1 MTFLKPSAPLLRK
14 KKLLGVNKSFQPAA
28 QDGQPLQQ
36 HSNGLRQQ
44 VPDPGFPKKAVQSLL
59 IQVSVAESRP
69 LSCQGHSFN
78 NTRRQSTAR
87 CPQITF
93 CTDRK
98 AYELIVL
105 TRWVTPA
112 ERSVLCSPSTSLLLG
127 SQSALRV
134 GKFHHLPGEGLPHA
148 RRVTSAFVWFT
159 AQPRDRFPGAMV
171 QHQPLGTAW
180 SQEKVQ
186 SSQGAF

>member
-1 MTFLKPSAPLLRK
+1 MTLLELSTPLLGE
-14 KKLLGVNKSFQPAA
+14 KKLLEVNKSFQPAA
-28 QDGQPLQQ
+28 QDGQPLKQ

-44 VPDPGFPKKAVQSLL
+44 VPDLGFPKKAVQSLL

-69 LSCQGHSFN
+69 LSRQGHSFN

-87 CPQITF
+87 CPQITY

-112 ERSVLCSPSTSLLLG
+112 EHSVLCSPSTSLLSG

-134 GKFHHLPGEGLPHA
+134 GKFRDPPAKGLPHA
-148 RRVTSAFVWFT
+148 RRVTSTSIRFA
-159 AQPRDRFPGAMV
+159 AQPRNCFPGVMV
-171 QHQPLGTAW
+171 QH
-180 SQEKVQ
+180 
-186 SSQGAF
+186 